1 MEGLKAVAA
10 LIGRVLLVLIF
21 LNSGIGKITNFEG
34 TAQFMAKAGMPMTSF
49 FLMGAIVFELW
60 GSLSILIGY
69 YTRFGTLLLI
79 LFLIPTTL
87 IFHGHIGDRMQAINF
102 MKNAS
107 MLGGLLL
114 LLANGPGVISL
125 DQLWRRKKRW

>member
-21 LNSGIGKITNFEG
+21 VNSGIGKITNFEG

-49 FLMGAIVFELW
+49 FLMGAIVFELG
-60 GSLSILIGY
+60 GSLSVLLGY

-87 IFHGHIGDRMQAINF
+87 IFHGHIGDRMQAIHF

-125 DQLWRRKKRW
+125 DQLLRRKKRW